1 MSIVSSPWK
10 RVKTRVEIPD
20 GVTANALLAL
30 DDVPFSELIRSN
42 LYPLEGEQLRSRWER
57 LWRVLRG
64 NDDLAER
71 TLDVL
76 EAWQKTTRADLRAG
90 LSDQEQARVQKFL
103 ASCEQ
108 AWDRVDV
115 DTRQPL
121 AWAGVKT
128 AFSPAA
134 QRVINQLVQAIDQ
147 HRDATN
153 ADDATDAD
161 HRLWQVLR
169 RINLDPRDFNG

>member
-1 MSIVSSPWK
+1 M
-10 RVKTRVEIPD
+10 EIPD
-20 GVTANALLAL
+20 GVTASTLLAL
-30 DDVPFSELIRSN
+30 EDVPFSELIRSN
-42 LYPLEGEQLRSRWER
+42 LYPLEGEERRNQWER

-76 EAWQKTTRADLRAG
+76 EAWQEATRTDLQGG

-121 AWAGVKT
+121 AWAGVK
-128 AFSPAA
+128 AGFSPAA
-134 QRVINQLVQAIDQ
+134 QRVINQLVQAINQ
-147 HRDATN
+147 HREAT
-153 ADDATDAD
+153 DDATDTD
-161 HRLWQVLR
+161 RRLWQVLR
-169 RINLDPRDFNG
+169 RINLDPQDFNG